1 MISAKIAHML
11 HIISG
16 SFDPLTF
23 GSSPPGPMLHEISS
37 SMVKYIL
44 LLAVTIKTD
53 NNLKLS
59 GSNLSNKKKLCPKKH
74 NYTRSWIKFC
84 FSS

>member
-1 MISAKIAHML
+1 
-11 HIISG
+11 
-16 SFDPLTF
+16 
-23 GSSPPGPMLHEISS
+23 MLHEISS

-59 GSNLSNKKKLCPKKH
+59 GSNLSNKKKNVLKNIIIIGHGLNFVFPASYAST
-74 NYTRSWIKFC
+74 N
-84 FSS
+84 